1 VRYDILALA
10 VILIAVLAWLYRR
23 HRGRER
29 ASRAAIF
36 DACLD
41 LFSTYRIEQDDVDY
55 PVLRGRY
62 RGYEVI
68 LRPVVDQMAFRKLPS
83 LWLLVSLRAPV
94 PFRGCFDLLMRASNV
109 EFFSPSSKLPVTLD
123 TPPGWPE
130 HGLIRC
136 DDREAI
142 PPLSW
147 LSPHVAFFDQ
157 DPRAKEMVIT
167 PNGVRFVYQMDE
179 ATRAHYL
186 VLRQAVFEKATLSP
200 DLAKDLLERAVAL
213 YDDLCARTRRE
224 PGSGIAGA
232 A

>member
-1 VRYDILALA
+1 MRYDILALA
-10 VILIAVLAWLYRR
+10 VVLVAVLAWLQRR
-23 HRGRER
+23 HRSQAK
-29 ASRAAIF
+29 ASRAALF

-41 LFSTYRIEQDDVDY
+41 LFSSYRIEQDDVDY

-83 LWLLVSLRAPV
+83 LWLLVTLRAPV
-94 PFRGCFDLLMRASNV
+94 PVRGSFDLLMRSSNV
-109 EFFSPSSKLPVTLD
+109 EFSPPSSTLPVTREA
-123 TPPGWPE
+123 PPGWPE

-136 DDREAI
+136 DDPQGI

-157 DPRAKEMVIT
+157 DPRAKELVIT
-167 PNGVRFVYQMDE
+167 PNGVRLVYQMDE

-200 DLAKDLLERAVAL
+200 ELARDLLERAVAL
-213 YDDLCARTRRE
+213 YDDLRARTRRE
-224 PGSGIAGA
+224 RGSGIAGA

>member
-10 VILIAVLAWLYRR
+10 VILLAVLAWLYRR
-23 HRGRER
+23 HRTQAK
-29 ASRAAIF
+29 ASRAAVF

-41 LFSTYRIEQDDVDY
+41 LFSAYRIEQDDVDY
-55 PVLRGRY
+55 PVLRGSY
-62 RGYEVI
+62 RGYHVI

-83 LWLLVSLRAPV
+83 LWLLVTLRAPV
-94 PFRGCFDLLMRASNV
+94 PVRGSFDLLMRASNV
-109 EFFSPSSKLPVTLD
+109 EFYSPSSTLPVTLD
-123 TPPGWPE
+123 APPGWPE

-136 DDREAI
+136 DDPQAI

-167 PNGVRFVYQMDE
+167 PNGVRLVYQIDE

-186 VLRQAVFEKATLSP
+186 VLRQAVFEKATLAP

-213 YDDLCARTRRE
+213 YEDLRARTRRE
-224 PGSGIAGA
+224 RRSGIAGA